1 MIGLEDLS
9 SIANLQEIIT
19 PALKTYLATEF
30 KGILDD
36 EAAQN
41 SYMHNHINKN
51 KTGRNVDEAIHV
63 VKDADN
69 IVYYIDIP
77 GSQKETLDIQLSENH
92 ITISAKRECGVSKEY
107 KYTKEIPIGYKIDKP
122 AEYHDGVLNIYFT
135 KATSASTRIN
145 VI

>member
-1 MIGLEDLS
+1 MIGLEELS
-9 SIANLQEIIT
+9 SIANLQELIT

-36 EAAQN
+36 DAQ
-41 SYMHNHINKN
+41 SCMHNAKN

-92 ITISAKRECGVSKEY
+92 ITISAKRECGVSKVY
-107 KYTKEIPIGYKIDKP
+107 RYTKEIPIGYKIDKP